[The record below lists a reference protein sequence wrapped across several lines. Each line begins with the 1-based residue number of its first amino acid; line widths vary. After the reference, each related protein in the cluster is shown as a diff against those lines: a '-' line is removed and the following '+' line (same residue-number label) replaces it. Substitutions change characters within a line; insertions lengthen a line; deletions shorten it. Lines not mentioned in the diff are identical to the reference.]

1 MVRRAKK
8 KGREAIR
15 SLQALE
21 KFQRDQDARLRQYRV
36 SRKPNVSIAIRE
48 MLELRSS
55 SDLNSVNLISRIQVG
70 ICISE
75 KLRSNFQAHGVE
87 EAYFVTLI
95 SGMHGVRAS
104 DRNGHVVAAQKA
116 WIASILEGFSYVGMI
131 EPAYYPAVSFVPP
144 GNQDWISWHAHII
157 VWDTSA
163 AALKALKEIV
173 NGSEDSFRPGGKVFH
188 YRKAPPSGIEAE
200 VAYMCKSPRSEHYT
214 YPVKRMILDPTTR
227 KRTSTPTGTFK
238 QNKRQLRTGK
248 LVIVLSALEDKSIE
262 DLCVSG
268 GAGCEIAA
276 DALLKAKRG
285 LEEEQR
291 ARDAV
296 IFAAEKSE

>member
-1 MVRRAKK
+1 MVLRAKK

-21 KFQRDQDARLRQYRV
+21 KLQREQDARLRQYCV
-36 SRKPNVSIAIRE
+36 SRKPNISSTTRRL
-48 MLELRSS
+48 LELRSS
-55 SDLNSVNLISRIQVG
+55 SELNSVNLISRIQVG
-70 ICISE
+70 ICLSE
-75 KLRSNFQAHGVE
+75 KLKSNFQGHGVE
-87 EAYFVTLI
+87 DAYFVTLI
-95 SGMHGVRAS
+95 SELHGVRAS
-104 DRNGHVVAAQKA
+104 DRNGHAVAAQKA

-131 EPAYYPAVSFVPP
+131 EPAYYPAVSFMPP
-144 GNQDWISWHAHII
+144 GNEDWISWHAHIV
-157 VWDTSA
+157 VWNTSA
-163 AALKALKEIV
+163 AALKDLKDIA
-173 NGSEDSFRPGGKVFH
+173 NGSECSFRPGGLVFH

-214 YPVKRMILDPTTR
+214 YPVKRVIIDPTTR
-227 KRTSTPTGTFK
+227 KRTRIPTGTFK

-276 DALLKAKRG
+276 DALLTAKRV

-291 ARDAV
+291 VRDAV
-296 IFAAEKSE
+296 IRSL